1 MLTASVMEKM
11 IACSKGNLHDIDH
24 FLKVWALAKTIGEQ
38 EGLDAHTQE
47 LLELAAIVHDIACP
61 LCREKYGDTNG
72 KHQERE
78 SPPLVESFFAPLPV
92 DPADVERISW
102 VVGHHHTYTNVDG
115 LDHQILLEA
124 DFLVNA
130 DESGYARAAIETARS
145 QIFQTVSGIRLLD
158 AMYPENVSDMAYNE
172 IVSI

>member
-38 EGLDAHTQE
+38 EGLDAHTQK

-78 SPPLVESFFAPLPV
+78 SPPLVESFLRRCLSIPPMWSAF
-92 DPADVERISW
+92 RGSW
-102 VVGHHHTYTNVDG
+102 
-115 LDHQILLEA
+115 
-124 DFLVNA
+124 
-130 DESGYARAAIETARS
+130 AIT
-145 QIFQTVSGIRLLD
+145 IPIR
-158 AMYPENVSDMAYNE
+158 M
-172 IVSI
+172 

>member
-1 MLTASVMEKM
+1 MKSS
-11 IACSKGNLHDIDH
+11 IRPD
-24 FLKVWALAKTIGEQ
+24 
-38 EGLDAHTQE
+38 
-47 LLELAAIVHDIACP
+47 
-61 LCREKYGDTNG
+61 
-72 KHQERE
+72 
-78 SPPLVESFFAPLPV
+78 APLPV

-158 AMYPENVSDMAYNE
+158 AMYPENVSSRAYNE

>member
-1 MLTASVMEKM
+1 M
-11 IACSKGNLHDIDH
+11 ACNPAERCILSGSQH
-24 FLKVWALAKTIGEQ
+24 
-38 EGLDAHTQE
+38 
-47 LLELAAIVHDIACP
+47 
-61 LCREKYGDTNG
+61 LC
-72 KHQERE
+72 
-78 SPPLVESFFAPLPV
+78 
-92 DPADVERISW
+92 

-158 AMYPENVSDMAYNE
+158 AMYPENVSGMAYN
-172 IVSI
+172 